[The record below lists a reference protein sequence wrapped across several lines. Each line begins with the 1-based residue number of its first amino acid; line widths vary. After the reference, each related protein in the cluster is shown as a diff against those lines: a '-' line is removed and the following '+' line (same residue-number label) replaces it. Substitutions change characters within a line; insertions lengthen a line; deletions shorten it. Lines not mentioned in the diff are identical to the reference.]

1 MSKDD
6 PLSLMTPEARGGD
19 IAEGGFRSQD
29 HLTLARIP
37 GWLAEDGFTGMIR
50 EAHGDAEASFYVPG
64 TGLTREFVEYK
75 DYEIQPADLRKE
87 VARFRRMAEKT
98 GKAYR
103 RFVLSSRGHSPQLR
117 PVHAALERVRGAL
130 PFYADVPAI
139 TNASYV
145 DYENAASK
153 VDLDGDAA
161 RFLFEKVVL
170 EPDAPAGETLAAAL
184 FDEAMRRTFPST
196 ADASG
201 RQMVSARQA
210 LADLVVSHKARP
222 VSRTQIL
229 EAIAGGLPHIAS
241 ALLAAPLQLH
251 TSIGA
256 AEDRPQG
263 SILMNLTAFFGGDT
277 RQYPPPAEWDRQVI
291 GELAA
296 FRDWVVT
303 SGRPRS
309 ILLSGNRRLSASV
322 AIGRVLS
329 AVAGFRVAMQYRGEE
344 WRTDSY
350 GPSNEKLYPW
360 REEYQ
365 TGEASGGELAVGIGI
380 LNDVQPAVSAHLDR
394 SGAGIAR
401 LFLFSADPLTSD
413 AHANEAANLAKAAIQ
428 RALQRSG
435 GRRISLFLA
444 TPAHFA
450 LFLGHR
456 LNATAPVTC
465 HERGEGH
472 YVVTCSC

>member
-1 MSKDD
+1 MSKDE
-6 PLSLMTPEARGGD
+6 PLSLMAREARGGD
-19 IAEGGFRSQD
+19 VAERGFRAQD
-29 HLTLARIP
+29 HLTIARIP

-50 EAHGDAEASFYVPG
+50 EAHGDAEASFHVPG

-75 DYEIQPADLRKE
+75 DYEIQPGDLRTE
-87 VARFRRMAEKT
+87 VARFRRMAEDT

-103 RFVLSSRGHSPQLR
+103 RFVLSSRGHSTQLR
-117 PVHAALERVRGAL
+117 PAQAALQRVRGAL
-130 PFYADVPAI
+130 PFYADVPAVAD
-139 TNASYV
+139 ASYA
-145 DYENAASK
+145 DYVAAASK
-153 VDLDGDAA
+153 VDLDSDAA
-161 RFLFEKVVL
+161 RFLFQKVVL
-170 EPDAPAGETLAAAL
+170 ESEAPAAESLAAAL
-184 FDEAMRRTFPST
+184 FDDAMHQVFPST

-201 RQMVSARQA
+201 RQMTAARQA
-210 LADLVVSHKARP
+210 LAELVVSHKAKP

-229 EAIAGGLPHIAS
+229 DAIAVGLPDIAS
-241 ALLAAPLQLH
+241 ALRAAPLRLH
-251 TSIGA
+251 TSITE
-256 AEDRPQG
+256 AEGRAPG
-263 SILMNLTAFFGGDT
+263 SIPMDWTEFFGGAT
-277 RQYPPPAEWDRQVI
+277 RQYPPPAEWDRRVI

-296 FRDWVVT
+296 FRDWVIA

-309 ILLSGNRRLSASV
+309 IVLSGNRRLSAAV

-329 AVAGFRVAMQYRGEE
+329 AVAGFRVTLQYRGEE

-350 GPSNEKLYPW
+350 GPSNEKVYPW

-365 TGEASGGELAVGIGI
+365 PGEVPGGKLAVGIGI
-380 LNDVQPAVSAHLDR
+380 LNDVQPAVSAHLD
-394 SGAGIAR
+394 GVQAGTAR
-401 LFLFSADPLTSD
+401 LFLFSAIPLVSD

-435 GRRISLFLA
+435 ARRISLFLA

-465 HERGEGH
+465 HERGDGG